1 MPTDPPRSP
10 PLRRRTVL
18 RRFRLGASLGAGRP
32 LAFAPGALCAL
43 LALHAPAS
51 AQAPD
56 AHLVT
61 RWAADVDTANP
72 LPDYPRPQLTRG
84 AWRSLNG
91 WWDYA
96 VRDSVTPRPDTWDG
110 RILVPFPIESRL
122 SRVTRTVAPDERLWY
137 HRTFQADA
145 ERSHRLLLHF
155 GAVDFHA
162 VVFVNGRRVG
172 EHRGGYDPFTVD
184 VTDALAATT
193 DQELVVSVTDPT
205 DDGEQ
210 PRGKQVRRPHSIW
223 YTSVTGIWQTVWL
236 EAVPATYVTSL
247 DIRPDVDSSRVTV
260 RVDAAGAEAGTAVRV
275 EALADGRRV
284 AEGSGR
290 TGEPLTLSIPDPHL
304 WAPGD
309 PFLYDL
315 RVRLASGDSVAS
327 YFGMRKIAVEED
339 STGVLRLFLN
349 GRPLFE
355 YGLLDQGWWPDGLYA
370 APTDEALR
378 SDIETTLRMGFN
390 LARKHVKVEP
400 ARWYWHADRLGLL
413 VWQDMPSGGNRTE
426 PAREEFGDELRHVVD
441 ALRNHPSIVMW
452 VPFNEGWGQHDTE
465 RYATWLEAYD
475 PTRLVNAASGWTD
488 RGVGDVV
495 DEHAYPG
502 PAIPE
507 RDGRR
512 ARVLGEF
519 GGLGLPLEGHTWLPR
534 DNWGYRTFTDTA
546 SLGAA
551 YLALLGQLRFLEGE
565 GLAAAIYTQT
575 TDVEVEVNGM
585 MTYDRAVVKLPP
597 AARAAAEAL
606 YGAQP
611 ILRAVVATS
620 RGEGQGWRYTTS
632 EPTGDWTSH
641 DFDDTGWLT
650 GVGGFGRT
658 TDSGTRVR
666 TPWTTTDLWMRRSFV
681 LPAGTLADPRLV
693 VRHDEDADVWIDGT
707 HVAALAGYNQ
717 AYSVLPLDDLARR
730 LLTPGQHTLAV
741 HVRNSRGGQYIDVGI
756 AETLPPA
763 GVDR

>member
-1 MPTDPPRSP
+1 
-10 PLRRRTVL
+10 
-18 RRFRLGASLGAGRP
+18 
-32 LAFAPGALCAL
+32 
-43 LALHAPAS
+43 
-51 AQAPD
+51 
-56 AHLVT
+56 VT

-72 LPDYPRPQLTRG
+72 LPDYPRPQLTRST
-84 AWRSLNG
+84 WQSLNG

-96 VRDSVTPRPDTWDG
+96 VRDSAAPTPETWDG

-122 SRVTRTVAPDERLWY
+122 SRVGRAVAPEERLWY
-137 HRTFQADA
+137 RRTFQADA
-145 ERSHRLLLHF
+145 LRGTRLLLHF

-162 VVFVNGRRVG
+162 VVFVNGRPAG

-184 VTDALAATT
+184 VTDALRGTA

-205 DDGEQ
+205 DEGEQ

-236 EAVPATYVTSL
+236 EVVPTVHVACL

-260 RVDAAGAEAGTAVRV
+260 QVEAAGDEAGTAVRV

-290 TGEPLTLSIPDPHL
+290 TGEPMTLSIPDPHL

-315 RVRLASGDSVAS
+315 RVRLASGDSVGS
-327 YFGMRKIAVEED
+327 YFGMRKIAVQAD

-349 GRPLFE
+349 GRPLFQ
-355 YGLLDQGWWPDGLYA
+355 YGLLDQGWWPDGLYT

-413 VWQDMPSGGNRTE
+413 VWQDMPSGENRTE
-426 PAREEFGDELRHVVD
+426 AARAEFGEELRHVVD

-465 RYATWLEAYD
+465 RYATWMKAYD

-519 GGLGLPLEGHTWLPR
+519 GGLGLPLEGHTWLAR

-551 YLALLGQLRFLEGE
+551 YLALLAQLRFLEGD

-606 YGAQP
+606 HGPQP
-611 ILRAVVATS
+611 VLRSVVATS

-632 EPTGDWTSH
+632 EPAPDWTSPG
-641 DFDDTGWLT
+641 FDDTGWLQ

-658 TDSGTRVR
+658 TDPGTRVR
-666 TPWTTTDLWMRRSFV
+666 TPWTTSDLWLRRSFV
-681 LPAGTLADPRLV
+681 LQAGTLHDPRLV

-707 HVAALAGYNQ
+707 RVATLAGYDQ
-717 AYSVLPLDDLARR
+717 AYSVLPLDDVARR
-730 LLTPGQHTLAV
+730 LLTPGPHTLAV
-741 HVRNSRGGQYIDVGI
+741 HVTNTRGGQYIDVGI
-756 AETLPPA
+756 AEVLAPHGA
-763 GVDR
+763 NR